1 MMFDAA
7 NYRKCIMD
15 IDNNISNVRRVERG
29 FAPFVIDTV
38 QRVCELTS
46 STIPAIVELGIG
58 GGGSQL
64 NWKEYFGGAVYGV
77 DLFSRSHREKYQTQ
91 PNFGYFRDHF
101 DRIALDTDN
110 ANLRL
115 LEAGIVPFWGQN
127 AYSEETAIMVETAHG
142 APIDFVL
149 DDAAPGGGA
158 LNGLMAAW
166 RGHISNTGA
175 IISETP
181 FGNGTSQVFGLS
193 TSERQAHCE
202 TLAAQGMIVFD
213 MAEYAKLRNPPLT
226 GYIMNYLAFY
236 ASDYSLYG
244 NLLQKYEHNIV
255 AGKSNWKLQET
266 NV

>member
-1 MMFDAA
+1 MMFDAV

-101 DRIALDTDN
+101 ERIALDTDN

-115 LEAGIVPFWGQN
+115 LEAGIVPFWGHN
-127 AYSEETAIMVETAHG
+127 AYSEETAIMVEKAHG

-193 TSERQAHCE
+193 NSERLAHCE
-202 TLAAQGMIVFD
+202 TLASQGMILFD
-213 MAEYAKLRNPPLT
+213 MAEYAKLCNPPHT

-236 ASDYSLYG
+236 AYDYSLYDE
-244 NLLQKYEHNIV
+244 LLQKYEHNIV
-255 AGKSNWKLQET
+255 AGKSNWKF
-266 NV
+266 